1 MNRKP
6 RLGLVGVASHDESG
20 GQRAD
25 SFLAEAKE
33 AMEKAG
39 IDAYIAPTMVWTPA
53 EALQA
58 AEELNEAGIDA
69 VAVVHITWIMDSLSY
84 LLLNKV
90 KVPAALW
97 AVPYTE
103 TFSLACVQHMGA
115 TLKMQGIP

>member
-39 IDAYIAPTMVWTPA
+39 HRRLHRPDHGLDA
-53 EALQA
+53 
-58 AEELNEAGIDA
+58 
-69 VAVVHITWIMDSLSY
+69 
-84 LLLNKV
+84 
-90 KVPAALW
+90 
-97 AVPYTE
+97 
-103 TFSLACVQHMGA
+103 C
-115 TLKMQGIP
+115 